1 MQPVP
6 MVARKLLEQAT
17 AAPPALGGSIAD
29 DRDIVIIL
37 ASLLC
42 ALICVLGIGLV
53 ARCACSHRGGGGGPD
68 AAAANRGVK
77 KAVLRAIAT
86 VEYVSPGGGKA
97 GAEEAGQG
105 QEQEQSECAICLSD
119 FEHGDAMRVLPQ
131 CGHAFH
137 AACVDKWLRGHS
149 SCPSCRRILVL
160 QLPPGERCQRCG
172 ARPEPADAASAV
184 WKPTHYSE
192 VPPFLP

>member
-1 MQPVP
+1 MA
-6 MVARKLLEQAT
+6 ARKLLEQPGT
-17 AAPPALGGSIAD
+17 AAPPVLGGSIAD

-53 ARCACSHRGGGGGPD
+53 ARCACSRRGGGGPD
-68 AAAANRGVK
+68 AAAANKGVK
-77 KAVLRAIAT
+77 KSVLRAIPT
-86 VEYVSPGGGKA
+86 VEYVSPGGGGKGKEEEEA
-97 GAEEAGQG
+97 AAEEG
-105 QEQEQSECAICLSD
+105 EQSECAICLSD

-137 AACVDKWLRGHS
+137 AACIDKWLRGHS

-160 QLPPGERCQRCG
+160 QLPQGERCQRCG
-172 ARPEPADAASAV
+172 ARPEPAAASAV

>member
-1 MQPVP
+1 MQL
-6 MVARKLLEQAT
+6 MAARKLLEQPAT
-17 AAPPALGGSIAD
+17 AAPPVLGGGSSAN

-53 ARCACSHRGGGGGPD
+53 ARCA
-68 AAAANRGVK
+68 GVK
-77 KAVLRAIAT
+77 KAVLRAIPT
-86 VEYVSPGGGKA
+86 VEYVSPAGGKA
-97 GAEEAGQG
+97 VAAAEEEKEEGNHQ
-105 QEQEQSECAICLSD
+105 QQQSECAICLSD

-137 AACVDKWLRGHS
+137 AACIDKWLRGHS

-160 QLPPGERCQRCG
+160 QLPAGERCQRCG
-172 ARPEPADAASAV
+172 ARPEPAAAAV

>member
-1 MQPVP
+1 MRQL
-6 MVARKLLEQAT
+6 MGRKLLEEVNAAT
-17 AAPPALGGSIAD
+17 TVPGAGSPVAD
-29 DRDIVIIL
+29 DRDIIFIL

-53 ARCACSHRGGGGGPD
+53 ARCACSRRGAE

-77 KAVLRAIAT
+77 KAVLRAIPT
-86 VEYVSPGGGKA
+86 VEYVSAGDGGGCKA
-97 GAEEAGQG
+97 DQAEPP
-105 QEQEQSECAICLSD
+105 ECAICLAD
-119 FEHGDAMRVLPQ
+119 FEQGDAMRVLPQ

-160 QLPPGERCQRCG
+160 ELPPGQRCQRCG
-172 ARPEPADAASAV
+172 ARPEPDAAAP
-184 WKPTHYSE
+184 WKQPTHYRE

>member
-1 MQPVP
+1 MQS
-6 MVARKLLEQAT
+6 MARKLLEQAA
-17 AAPPALGGSIAD
+17 AAPPVLGGSIAD

-53 ARCACSHRGGGGGPD
+53 ARCACSRRGGAD

-77 KAVLRAIAT
+77 KAVLRAIPT
-86 VEYVSPGGGKA
+86 VEYVSSSSKA
-97 GAEEAGQG
+97 GEGEEEE
-105 QEQEQSECAICLSD
+105 EQEQSECAICLSD

-172 ARPEPADAASAV
+172 ARPEPADAAGTV